1 MKNIKRNIIS
11 GVILLLGLYLSTL
24 SVSAEIATVDQVTI
38 NPEEPELLST
48 VNFTADITGDDI
60 STVNL
65 IVGECDDV
73 TGVCYK
79 YHRVTMT
86 KLPTGEYQA
95 EVTLASSKATYIYCE
110 FLITNSSGFSEQIKD
125 DSWKFNLSIEADG
138 TNGGADTN
146 ESPGFEL
153 VLMLVS
159 IVVVVFLIY
168 RKREK

>member
-1 MKNIKRNIIS
+1 MKNIKRNIIPW
-11 GVILLLGLYLSTL
+11 VVLLLGLYLSTL
-24 SVSAEIATVDQVTI
+24 NVSAEIATVNQVTVE
-38 NPEEPELLST
+38 PEELTLFST
-48 VNFTADITGDDI
+48 VTITADITGDDV

-65 IVGECDDV
+65 TVGECDDV
-73 TGVCYK
+73 AGVCYK

-95 EVTLASSKATYIYCE
+95 EVTLTSSAATYIYCE
-110 FLITNSSGFSEQIKD
+110 FLIINSSGSSEQIRD
-125 DSWKFNLSIEADG
+125 DSWKFNLSPDADG

-146 ESPGFEL
+146 GTPGFEL